1 MSIFAEAVAEM
12 WPAFKDAGMLA
23 IATDGGGDFDVD
35 FRRPVR
41 VVGSNSLT
49 NDYEIEYQSADRT
62 LVEGDT
68 LTISGAADPVDNGD
82 YRVRKAPDILA
93 AGNAA
98 DGTYHC
104 ALLTKVP

>member
-1 MSIFAEAVAEM
+1 MSDFADAVAEM

-23 IATDGGGDFDVD
+23 VATDDDGDFDVD

-41 VVGSNSLT
+41 IVGNDVLT

-68 LTISGAADPVDNGD
+68 LTISGAADPANNGD

-98 DGTYHC
+98 DGTYRC
-104 ALLTKVP
+104 ALLTKV